1 MRLNTVLITSVLVAS
16 ACTDTPGSPPAPW
29 TETDSA
35 GVLVIENRFDA
46 IPRGAWAVGPTPT
59 LSIGGLDAGEE
70 QQLFQVDGATRLP
83 DGRLAVA
90 SSGTYDVRVF
100 DSEGALLARYGA
112 EGDGPDEFRGAA
124 LVGRY
129 GTDTLVVFDA
139 TLSRVSLIHPV
150 DGFVGSAPVE
160 WSGKGFPVGRGL
172 LGDGSILIG
181 GGMSFSSSEGF
192 PTGVIR
198 PLSTYGWIG
207 RDGTQGHVLGDYPAA
222 EMFARANEQGFMA
235 RGLPFA
241 RVTSA
246 AAAPGGV
253 WLGTAESWEISFHG
267 TDGRLRRLVRT
278 DRARRPV
285 TEADRRAHVE
295 AEVADA
301 TTENEARQ
309 IRGLLEEMPGADVFP
324 PYRSFLVDAL
334 GYLWVEDYLGA
345 NEDVP
350 RWTVFDAR
358 GRAVARLETPGRTR
372 VLEIGADYLLGRT
385 LDELDVES
393 LTLWDLTRSN

>member
-1 MRLNTVLITSVLVAS
+1 VAALVATS
-16 ACTDTPGSPPAPW
+16 ACSDTLESPPAPW
-29 TETDSA
+29 FETDSA

-46 IPRGAWAVGPTPT
+46 IPRGAWAVSPSPL
-59 LSIGGLDAGEE
+59 LSIGGLDASEE

-83 DGRLAVA
+83 DGHLAVA
-90 SSGTYDVRVF
+90 SSGTHDVRVF
-100 DSEGALLARYGA
+100 DSEGALLARYGT

-124 LVGRY
+124 LVGRR

-139 TLSRVSLIHPV
+139 TLSRVSLIHPA
-150 DGFVGSAPVE
+150 DGFVGSTPVA
-160 WSGKGFPVGRGL
+160 WSGKGFPVGQGL

-198 PLSTYGWIG
+198 PLSTYGWVG
-207 RDGTQGHVLGDYPAA
+207 RDGTGGHVLGDYPAA

-246 AAAPGGV
+246 AAAPEGV
-253 WLGTAESWEISFHG
+253 WLGTAESWEIAFYG
-267 TDGRLRRLVRT
+267 TDGGLRRLVRT
-278 DRARRPV
+278 DRAPRPV
-285 TEADRRAHVE
+285 TEADRRAHAD
-295 AEVADA
+295 AEVAEA
-301 TTENEARQ
+301 ATENEARQ
-309 IRGLLEEMPGADVFP
+309 VRGLLDEMPVADVFP
-324 PYRSFLVDAL
+324 PYQSFVVDAL

-350 RWTVFDAR
+350 LWTVFDVQ
-358 GRAVARLETPGRTR
+358 GRAVARLETPAHTR

-393 LTLWDLTRSN
+393 LTLWGLTRRGPTRSD

>member
-1 MRLNTVLITSVLVAS
+1 MTRRSIVVAALVVTS
-16 ACTDTPGSPPAPW
+16 ACTDTPETRPVPW

-35 GVLVIENRFDA
+35 GVLVVENRFDA
-46 IPRGAWAVGPTPT
+46 IPQGTWTVGAAPTR
-59 LSIGGLDAGEE
+59 SIGGLEAGEE
-70 QQLFQVDGATRLP
+70 QQLFQVGGATRLP

-90 SSGTYDVRVF
+90 SSGTHDVRVF
-100 DSEGALLARYGA
+100 DSEGDLLARYGA
-112 EGDGPDEFRGAA
+112 EGDGPDEFRGAS

-129 GTDTLVVFDA
+129 GADTLVVFDA
-139 TLSRVSLIHPV
+139 TLSRVSLVHPV
-150 DGFVGSAPVE
+150 DGFVGSTPVV

-198 PLSTYGWIG
+198 PLSTYGWVG
-207 RDGTQGHVLGDYPAA
+207 RDGAEGQVLGDYPAA

-246 AAAPGGV
+246 AAAPDGV
-253 WLGTAESWEISFHG
+253 WLGTAESWEIAFHG

-278 DRARRPV
+278 DRAPRPV
-285 TEADRRAHVE
+285 TEADRRAHVD

-301 TTENEARQ
+301 GTENEARQ
-309 IRGLLEEMPGADVFP
+309 IRGLLEEMPVADVFP
-324 PYRSFLVDAL
+324 PYQSFVVDAL
-334 GYLWVEDYLGA
+334 GYLWVEDYLG
-345 NEDVP
+345 EDEEVP

-358 GRAVARLETPGRTR
+358 GRAVARLETPARTR

-393 LTLWDLTRSN
+393 LTLWGLTRSN